1 MTVHRVLS
9 LVTAAWLA
17 AGCATF
23 VDPAKLPP
31 GSTADSVRQR
41 YGPPTGEYTIAGGT
55 RYEYATGPYG
65 RFTWMLDFDPSGTLR
80 DAQQVLTEARFNTI
94 VAGLDAKD
102 LRSTLG
108 RPSEVWRLS
117 RQRQDVWRYR
127 YDTPFCQVFQVGVGD
142 DGKVVDA
149 GYAPD
154 PVCESG
160 DMDRSFN

>member
-1 MTVHRVLS
+1 MSRILVPCVLAS
-9 LVTAAWLA
+9 AAVV

-23 VDPAKLPP
+23 INPARLPP
-31 GSTADSVRQR
+31 GTTTDGVRQV

-65 RFTWMLDFDPSGTLR
+65 KFTWMVDFGADGRLR
-80 DAQQVLTEARFNTI
+80 EVQQVLTETRFNAVPTGI
-94 VAGLDAKD
+94 DASV

-117 RQRQDVWRYR
+117 WLNQDVWRYR
-127 YDTPFCQVFQVGVGD
+127 YDSRFCQVFQVSVGA
-142 DGKVVDA
+142 DGKVVDT

-154 PVCESG
+154 PMCETG
-160 DMDRSFN
+160 DTDRSFN